1 MFGSV
6 ETSLR
11 SAAVH
16 LLSGPFLAISAL
28 LVVAGTTKI
37 YRPKFTVGALRAA
50 HLPAGPALVRGLG
63 AVEVVVGI
71 GAVASGGPVSALAV
85 AVFYIGFAGFVV
97 FALRSGTAISS
108 CGCFGSPD
116 TPPTVG
122 HVLLNSAATV
132 VALTVAMAP
141 IGPWV
146 GLAGTDAGTAFAFL
160 LFSGATVYLLYA
172 IVEVLPQRLRPDPRP
187 TTIPLSATRRL
198 VDE

>member
-1 MFGSV
+1 V

-16 LLSGPFLAISAL
+16 LLSGPFFAISAL
-28 LVVAGTTKI
+28 LVVAGSMKV

-50 HLPAGPALVRGLG
+50 HLQANSALVRALG
-63 AVEVVVGI
+63 AGEVAVGI
-71 GAVASGGPVSALAV
+71 GGIINGAALWALAV

-97 FALRSGTAISS
+97 YALRSGIPISS

-116 TPPTVG
+116 TPPSVG
-122 HVLLNSAATV
+122 HVVLNSTATV
-132 VALTVAMAP
+132 VALAVAMAP

-146 GLAGTDAGTAFAFL
+146 GLSGTDAGTASAFL
-160 LFSGATVYLLYA
+160 LFSVATVYLLYA
-172 IVEVLPQRLRPDPRP
+172 IVEVLPRRLRLDQAT
-187 TTIPLSATRRL
+187 TTIPLSATRRP

>member
-16 LLSGPFLAISAL
+16 LLSGPFFAVSAL
-28 LVVAGTTKI
+28 LVVAGSMKV

-50 HLPAGPALVRGLG
+50 RLPASLSLVRGLG
-63 AVEVVVGI
+63 LGELAVGI
-71 GAVASGGPVSALAV
+71 GAIVNGSQVWATAV
-85 AVFYIGFAGFVV
+85 AVSYIGFAGFVIY
-97 FALRSGTAISS
+97 ALRSGIPISS

-116 TPPTVG
+116 TPPSVG
-122 HVLLNSAATV
+122 HVVLNSAATA
-132 VALTVAMAP
+132 VALAVAMAP

-146 GLAGTDAGTAFAFL
+146 GLPGSDAGTTSAFL
-160 LFSGATVYLLYA
+160 LFSAATVYLLYA
-172 IVEVLPQRLRPDPRP
+172 IVDVLPQRLNPDRSLP
-187 TTIPLSATRRL
+187 TIPLSATRRL

>member
-1 MFGSV
+1 MFGPV

-28 LVVAGTTKI
+28 LVVAGSMKI

-50 HLPAGPALVRGLG
+50 QLPANSVLVRALG
-63 AVEVVVGI
+63 AGEVAVGI
-71 GAVASGGPVSALAV
+71 GGIVNGAAPWAVAV

-97 FALRSGTAISS
+97 HALRSGTPISS

-116 TPPTVG
+116 TPPSVG
-122 HVLLNSAATV
+122 HVVLNSTATV
-132 VALTVAMAP
+132 VALAVAMAP

-146 GLAGTDAGTAFAFL
+146 GLTGTDGGTAFAFL
-160 LFSGATVYLLYA
+160 LFSVATVYLLYA
-172 IVEVLPQRLRPDPRP
+172 IVDVLPRRLRLDQTT
-187 TTIPLSATRRL
+187 TTIPLSATRRP

>member
-28 LVVAGTTKI
+28 LVVAGSMKV

-50 HLPAGPALVRGLG
+50 RLPAGPALVRGLG
-63 AVEVVVGI
+63 LGELVVGI
-71 GAVASGGPVSALAV
+71 GAIVNGGPLWATAV
-85 AVFYIGFAGFVV
+85 AVFYIGFAGFVIH
-97 FALRSGTAISS
+97 ALRSGIPISS

-116 TPPTVG
+116 TPPSVG
-122 HVLLNSAATV
+122 HVVLNSTATA
-132 VALTVAMAP
+132 VALAVAIAP

-146 GLAGTDAGTAFAFL
+146 GLSATDAGTATAFL

-172 IVEVLPQRLRPDPRP
+172 IVDVLPQRLTTDRTPS
-187 TTIPLSATRRL
+187 TIPLSATRRPI
-198 VDE
+198 DE

>member
-1 MFGSV
+1 MFGPV

-16 LLSGPFLAISAL
+16 LLSGPFFAISAL
-28 LVVAGTTKI
+28 LVVAGSMKV

-50 HLPAGPALVRGLG
+50 HLPASSALVRALG
-63 AVEVVVGI
+63 AGEVAVGI
-71 GAVASGGPVSALAV
+71 GGIISGAALWALAV

-97 FALRSGTAISS
+97 YALRSGTPISS

-116 TPPTVG
+116 TPPSVG
-122 HVLLNSAATV
+122 HVVLNSTATV
-132 VALTVAMAP
+132 VALAVAMAP

-146 GLAGTDAGTAFAFL
+146 GLSGTDTGTASAFL
-160 LFSGATVYLLYA
+160 LFSVATVYLLYA
-172 IVEVLPQRLRPDPRP
+172 IVDVLPRRLRLDQAT
-187 TTIPLSATRRL
+187 TTIPLSATRRA

>member
-1 MFGSV
+1 M

-16 LLSGPFLAISAL
+16 LLSGPFFAISAL
-28 LVVAGTTKI
+28 LVVAGSMKV

-50 HLPAGPALVRGLG
+50 HLPANSALVRALG
-63 AVEVVVGI
+63 AGEVAVGI
-71 GAVASGGPVSALAV
+71 GGIINGAALWALAV

-97 FALRSGTAISS
+97 YALRSGIPISS

-116 TPPTVG
+116 TPPSVG
-122 HVLLNSAATV
+122 HVVLNSTATV
-132 VALTVAMAP
+132 VALAVAMAP

-146 GLAGTDAGTAFAFL
+146 GLSGTDAGTASAFL
-160 LFSGATVYLLYA
+160 LFSVATVYLLYA
-172 IVEVLPQRLRPDPRP
+172 IVDVLPRRLRLDQAT
-187 TTIPLSATRRL
+187 TTIPLSATRRP

>member
-1 MFGSV
+1 M

-28 LVVAGTTKI
+28 LVVAGSMKV

-50 HLPAGPALVRGLG
+50 RLPAGPVWVRGLG
-63 AVEVVVGI
+63 LGELVVGI
-71 GAVASGGPVSALAV
+71 GAIVNGSPLWATAV
-85 AVFYIGFAGFVV
+85 AVFYIGFAVFVIH
-97 FALRSGTAISS
+97 ALRRGIPISS

-116 TPPTVG
+116 TPPSAG
-122 HVLLNSAATV
+122 HVVLNSAATA
-132 VALTVAMAP
+132 VALAVATAP

-146 GLAGTDAGTAFAFL
+146 GLSATDPGTASAFL

-172 IVEVLPQRLRPDPRP
+172 IVDVLPQRPTPDRSLP
-187 TTIPLSATRRL
+187 TIPLSATRRP

>member
-1 MFGSV
+1 V

-16 LLSGPFLAISAL
+16 LLSGPFFAISAL
-28 LVVAGTTKI
+28 LVVAGSMKV

-50 HLPAGPALVRGLG
+50 HLPANSALVRALG
-63 AVEVVVGI
+63 AGEVAVGI
-71 GAVASGGPVSALAV
+71 GGIINGAALWALAV

-97 FALRSGTAISS
+97 YALRSGIPISS

-116 TPPTVG
+116 TPPSVG
-122 HVLLNSAATV
+122 HVVLNSTATV
-132 VALTVAMAP
+132 VALAVAMAP

-146 GLAGTDAGTAFAFL
+146 GLSGTDAGTASAFL
-160 LFSGATVYLLYA
+160 LFSVATVYLLYA
-172 IVEVLPQRLRPDPRP
+172 IVDVLPRRLRLDQAT
-187 TTIPLSATRRL
+187 TTIPLSATRRP

>member
-1 MFGSV
+1 MFRSV
-6 ETSLR
+6 GTSLR

-28 LVVAGTTKI
+28 LVVAGSMKV

-50 HLPAGPALVRGLG
+50 RLPAGPSLVRGLG
-63 AVEVVVGI
+63 LGELVVGI
-71 GAVASGGPVSALAV
+71 GAIVNGSPLWATAV
-85 AVFYIGFAGFVV
+85 AVFYIGFAGFVIH
-97 FALRSGTAISS
+97 ALRSGIPISS

-116 TPPTVG
+116 TPPSVG
-122 HVLLNSAATV
+122 HVVLNSAATA
-132 VALTVAMAP
+132 VALAVAVAP

-146 GLAGTDAGTAFAFL
+146 GLSATNAGTATAFL

-172 IVEVLPQRLRPDPRP
+172 IVDVLPQRLTPDRSLS
-187 TTIPLSATRRL
+187 TIPLSATRRP

>member
-1 MFGSV
+1 M

-16 LLSGPFLAISAL
+16 LISGPFLAISVL
-28 LVVAGTTKI
+28 LVLAGSMKI

-50 HLPAGPALVRGLG
+50 HIPAGPTLVRGLG
-63 AVEVVVGI
+63 AVEVVVGS
-71 GAVASGGPVSALAV
+71 GAVVSGSPPWAVAV
-85 AVFYIGFAGFVV
+85 AVFYAGFAGFVV

-122 HVLLNSAATV
+122 HVALNSAATV
-132 VALTVAMAP
+132 VASTVALAP

-146 GLAGTDAGTAFAFL
+146 GLSGTDAGTAFAFL

-172 IVEVLPQRLRPDPRP
+172 IVEVLPQRLKPVRRPA
-187 TTIPLSATRRL
+187 TIPLSAIRRP